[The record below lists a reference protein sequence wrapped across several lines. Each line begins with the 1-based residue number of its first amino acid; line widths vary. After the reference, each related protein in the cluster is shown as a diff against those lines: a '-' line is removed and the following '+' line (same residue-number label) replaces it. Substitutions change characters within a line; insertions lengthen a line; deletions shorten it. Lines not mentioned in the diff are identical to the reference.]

1 MTTVT
6 LHADEELLE
15 KATEVLAKTSMTL
28 DQAFERT
35 LREIAERKESVR
47 RYDEM
52 MGEFRKRGVTLPI
65 LSREERN
72 ARR

>member
-6 LHADEELLE
+6 LQADEELLE
-15 KATEVLAKTSMTL
+15 RATGVLAKASMTL

-35 LREIAERKESVR
+35 LRELAEREEAVR

-52 MGEFRKRGVTLPI
+52 IEDFRARGVTMPV